1 MLSLA
6 RRVLEYRMTVAEW
19 IGIALLLGAPY
30 FVIGVLWS
38 LTRSGAAVDLRAILL
53 WPMLL
58 ISDGCMP

>member
-1 MLSLA
+1 
-6 RRVLEYRMTVAEW
+6 MTVAEW